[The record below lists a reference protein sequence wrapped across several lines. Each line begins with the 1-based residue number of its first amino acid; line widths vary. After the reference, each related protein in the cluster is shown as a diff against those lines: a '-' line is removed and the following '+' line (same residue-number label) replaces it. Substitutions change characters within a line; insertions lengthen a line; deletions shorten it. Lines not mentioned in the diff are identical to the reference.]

1 MQKKV
6 SFFIE
11 SLDEGFTLR
20 EKGKTK
26 AFEYSKNVE
35 EYLLARFKKEIE
47 RFSHTGINNMSIEI
61 TIYENCPTVSK
72 S

>member
-26 AFEYSKNVE
+26 ALELSKNVE

-61 TIYENCPTVSK
+61 TIDENCPIEARG
-72 S
+72 

>member
-11 SLDEGFTLR
+11 SLDEGFTLT

-26 AFEYSKNVE
+26 ALEYSKNVE
-35 EYLLARFKKEIE
+35 EYLLARFKEEIE
-47 RFSHTGINNMSIEI
+47 RFSHTGIHNMSIEI
-61 TIYENCPTVSK
+61 TVDENCPTVAK

>member
-11 SLDEGFTLR
+11 SLDEGFTLT

-26 AFEYSKNVE
+26 ALEYSKNVE
-35 EYLLARFKKEIE
+35 
-47 RFSHTGINNMSIEI
+47 
-61 TIYENCPTVSK
+61 
-72 S
+72 